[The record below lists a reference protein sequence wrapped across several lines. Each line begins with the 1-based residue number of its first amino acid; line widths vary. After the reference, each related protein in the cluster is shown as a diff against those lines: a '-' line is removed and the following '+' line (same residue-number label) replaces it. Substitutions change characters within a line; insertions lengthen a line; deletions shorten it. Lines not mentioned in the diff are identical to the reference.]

1 MFFFLPFGIDAS
13 LSNLS
18 NIPMTSINFFLIIL
32 YTYIEFRSTH
42 QSTEIDKAT
51 ETCPTIAEDGQVINT
66 CHLANEISAEYYEVV
81 DNSIN

>member
-1 MFFFLPFGIDAS
+1 
-13 LSNLS
+13 
-18 NIPMTSINFFLIIL
+18 MTSINFFLIIL

-81 DNSIN
+81 DKKYELIAV